1 LPEERPAAP
10 MGGSQMLMMM
20 MLFVTMF
27 IIFQPDM
34 RNAIGGI
41 AGIVLYPIIG
51 FGGHYPVLTVMIAG
65 LLMVTLS
72 TVIRHYFIDWVDT
85 AQKQAKMKDFNKKMR
100 EARLSGNQSEIQRLS
115 KKQMEMTRDTMS
127 STIDQMKP
135 MMFTM
140 IFVVATFAFIG
151 TFIQDV
157 DNATLSVPWASN
169 VDMGG
174 QISTSTCCMFQV
186 WMLVYMLVSISMAQV
201 IQRVLKWYSFDKKL
215 KEIEYQEARG
225 EDEDLGDDE

>member
-1 LPEERPAAP
+1 VAEERPAAP
-10 MGGSQMLMMM
+10 MGGSQMLMIM

-41 AGIVLYPIIG
+41 AGIVLNPIIG
-51 FGGHYPVLTVMIAG
+51 FNGQYPVLTVMVAG

-85 AQKQAKMKDFNKKMR
+85 AEKQAKMKDFNKKMR
-100 EARLSGNQSEIQRLS
+100 EARLSGNHSEIQKLS
-115 KKQMEMTRDTMS
+115 KKQMEMTKDTMS

-151 TFIQDV
+151 TFINDV
-157 DNATLSVPWASN
+157 DNATISVPWSSN
-169 VDMGG
+169 VDMRGL
-174 QISTSTCCMFQV
+174 ISTSTCCMFQT

-201 IQRVLKWYSFDKKL
+201 IQRVLKWYSFEKRL
-215 KEIEYQEARG
+215 KEMEAQG
-225 EDEDLGDDE
+225 AEEEESGDEE